1 MGAMHDHVDKLR
13 DLARGVHATSLGT
26 SLDRK
31 TDALVRVSALIATGA
46 EPAAYFDTVES
57 ALSDGVSAEEVVDTL
72 VAVSQTVGAA
82 RVVSASRGLAL
93 ALGYDIDAALEGYTR
108 S

>member
-1 MGAMHDHVDKLR
+1 MDEYADKLR
-13 DLARGVHATSLGT
+13 DLARGVHATSRGT

-31 TDALVRVSALIATGA
+31 TDALVRVGALIATGA
-46 EPAAYFDTVES
+46 EPAAYVETVQS

-72 VAVSQTVGAA
+72 VAVSPTVGTA
-82 RVVSASRGLAL
+82 RVVSASRGLSL
-93 ALGYDIDAALEGYTR
+93 ALGYDIDAALEDFPR